1 MASVYMISAIAAMEQ
16 RRVMTIDV
24 GNAYLNANMNRDVF
38 MKIDPVMAD
47 LLAKVDPVYS
57 RYKDIGGSIIVKL
70 EKALYGCVESSQLW
84 YDNLT
89 NKLKS

>member
-57 RYKDIGGSIIVKL
+57 RFKDIDGSIIVKL

>member
-1 MASVYMISAIAAMEQ
+1 
-16 RRVMTIDV
+16 
-24 GNAYLNANMNRDVF
+24 

-47 LLAKVDPVYS
+47 LLAKIDPVYS